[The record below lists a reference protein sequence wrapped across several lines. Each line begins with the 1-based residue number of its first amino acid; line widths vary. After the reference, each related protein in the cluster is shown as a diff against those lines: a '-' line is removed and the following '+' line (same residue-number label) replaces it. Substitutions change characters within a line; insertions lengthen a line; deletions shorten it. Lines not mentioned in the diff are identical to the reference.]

1 MPEVA
6 EEAEDQMVT
15 IRLGFAWVFGHML
28 YFSGFVAFAKGAAT
42 GHCICSAPNGI
53 FRSAFF
59 RKKTTDCEGSQ
70 YSCHVSHVSVAERL
84 RIL

>member
-15 IRLGFAWVFGHML
+15 IRLGFARVFGHML

-53 FRSAFF
+53 LRSAFL
-59 RKKTTDCEGSQ
+59 RKENSRPCEKLVFMPCQ
-70 YSCHVSHVSVAERL
+70 SC
-84 RIL
+84 

>member
-15 IRLGFAWVFGHML
+15 IRLGFARVFGHML

-42 GHCICSAPNGI
+42 AHCICSAPNGI
-53 FRSAFF
+53 LRSAFL
-59 RKKTTDCEGSQ
+59 RKENSRPCEKLVFMPCQ
-70 YSCHVSHVSVAERL
+70 
-84 RIL
+84 

>member
-53 FRSAFF
+53 LRSASYE
-59 RKKTTDCEGSQ
+59 RKTADHVRSSC
-70 YSCHVSHVSVAERL
+70 SCHVSDVSAAE
-84 RIL
+84 